1 MILTSKHTFGALRVL
16 ASPTGRGL
24 LPGDAGLGAGP
35 ARRRGGR
42 LAARLALLGGPP
54 DGPDGGRAALLRLNE
69 SDKIFKIL
77 HLLLFFTFRCILYI
91 LVKMI

>member
-1 MILTSKHTFGALRVL
+1 MIHTTKRFSQVNTRDGHSRTFGALRVL
-16 ASPTGRGL
+16 ASSAGRGL

-35 ARRRGGR
+35 ARRGGR

-77 HLLLFFTFRCILYI
+77 HHLQ
-91 LVKMI
+91 